1 MNSAQDCPLLI
12 QIISKETIIS
22 KEISWIN
29 LEKGLNKSLS
39 RYFIDERVS
48 LPQIKTIQK
57 INRENP
63 FSVKKIS

>member
-1 MNSAQDCPLLI
+1 MNSAQDCPLLT

-22 KEISWIN
+22 KEISWII